1 MKKELQS
8 IRADLLKMMKEHGL
22 KNGAFCA
29 TAPDDRY
36 VGFGHLEEY
45 ESPATLF
52 ESALNI
58 GRLWQ
63 HIRTVIH
70 KTMDDFE
77 YEKSPSPH

>member
-1 MKKELQS
+1 MNEELQS
-8 IRADLLKMMKEHGL
+8 IRTDLLEVIKKHGL

-29 TAPDDRY
+29 TAPDNRY

-63 HIRTVIH
+63 HIRTVIR

-77 YEKSPSPH
+77 REN